1 MYASSGF
8 GTQAMIL
15 GLALAISLPAAAQV
29 TRSSV
34 DMAASSG
41 VPEFRDPKTGRIWT
55 PNNVGLVSGPNTPAD
70 RAFDPLAQAAR
81 VDGVVVQ
88 RARITPLGTIPV
100 TAGPTVPIVSIDGAS
115 LGAIPEKRWQV
126 VLHLNNNSARTVA
139 PASRSSRPASLCRRW
154 APACAWAS
162 RSMGLRRASSSTAPR
177 AGSSR
182 PRDGRS
188 TLDRVA
194 AIDSDGGSCDEV
206 RGRCRQ
212 EDSDA
217 GKIVGH
223 APP

>member
-8 GTQAMIL
+8 GTKAMIL

-41 VPEFRDPKTGRIWT
+41 VPEFRDPKTGQIWT

-88 RARITPLGTIPV
+88 RARITPLGTIPI
-100 TAGPTVPIVSIDGAS
+100 TAGPTVPIVNIDGAS

-126 VLHLNNNSARTVA
+126 VLYLNNNSSRTVA
-139 PASRSSRPASLCRRW
+139 PLLHCSF
-154 APACAWAS
+154 
-162 RSMGLRRASSSTAPR
+162 TN
-177 AGSSR
+177 
-182 PRDGRS
+182 
-188 TLDRVA
+188 
-194 AIDSDGGSCDEV
+194 
-206 RGRCRQ
+206 
-212 EDSDA
+212 A
-217 GKIVGH
+217 GKPVEQTRVLVPALGAGVRVGLAVH
-223 APP
+223 GPATSLFVDRATCRVESP